1 MAPAIWRLSVLSNAN
16 APRCYL
22 YVIKVFK
29 PRDTK
34 RRIAGDTVLRA
45 LAVSP
50 QALRANAVV
59 CRFVTP

>member
-29 PRDTK
+29 PGDTQ
-34 RRIAGDTVLRA
+34 RCIGGDTVLRA